1 MTTPHLPRKSRLTWQ
16 QARLRR
22 LLAAQKEGNINDRQL
37 MRLRQ
42 LTVSV
47 SNLIKSKPKAR
58 K

>member
-1 MTTPHLPRKSRLTWQ
+1 MSSKSTPRKSRLQWQ

-22 LLAAQKEGNINDRQL
+22 LCAAQKEGKITDSQL